1 MILGTGGVDAMA
13 QHNEV
18 LIGAIRKLAVAGEKA
33 GFTVEEM
40 IELLNTGVSVETL
53 LNLICFRL
61 QMDDF
66 VAEPKKAQGQRWS
79 L

>member
-1 MILGTGGVDAMA
+1 MA
-13 QHNEV
+13 QQNELLV
-18 LIGAIRKLAVAGEKA
+18 GAIRKLALAGEKA

-61 QMDDF
+61 EVSDF
-66 VAEPKKAQGQRWS
+66 LAQPNQGLRQSSEFRT
-79 L
+79 